1 MNPRLQASPKI
12 RLRRVILLV
21 SMFLLALGAACQ
33 LWAYWE
39 YRAAER
45 ANARHDFIEAQK
57 HFERCLQVWFLS
69 TDTHLSS
76 ARAARRAGNLKE
88 AETHLLE
95 SGATAGHNDK
105 LDLEF
110 KLLRVQQGETVD

>member
-1 MNPRLQASPKI
+1 MNPRLQSTPKI

-21 SMFLLALGAACQ
+21 LVLMTALGVGSQ

-39 YRAAER
+39 YRAGER
-45 ANARHDFIEAQK
+45 ANSRHDFLEAQR
-57 HFERCLQVWFLS
+57 HFERCLSVWFLS
-69 TDTHLSS
+69 TDTHLSA

-88 AETHLLE
+88 AETYLLE
-95 SGATAGHNDK
+95 SGATSGHNDK

-110 KLLRVQQGETVD
+110 KLLRVQQGAS